1 MREGLSE
8 KEIQNLLNAEKGFT
22 GEKLF
27 DLQLEQLPES
37 EWLLMRDLLLQC
49 NNTHFQ
55 IDNLLIS
62 RGKIYLLDVKNY
74 EGEFYIEADQWFS
87 FYGKEI
93 KNPVQN
99 LQRAESL
106 LRQLLHS
113 IGITH
118 PIESYVVFINPEFTL
133 FQAPRTLPII
143 LPTQIPRFIK
153 KLSKIASGF
162 GPSETTL
169 ANKLC
174 SLHITESPFT
184 RVPPYKYEQL
194 KKGHY
199 CKVCHSYSLRKHNRK
214 LVCKVCEFEETFEAA
229 IMRAV
234 KEFSELFPDRRIT
247 VGAIKEW
254 CGLDV
259 KKSSIQWVLKTKLKF
274 VYRGGHSYYV
284 FHDKT

>member
-1 MREGLSE
+1 
-8 KEIQNLLNAEKGFT
+8 
-22 GEKLF
+22 
-27 DLQLEQLPES
+27 
-37 EWLLMRDLLLQC
+37 MRDLLLQC

-62 RGKIYLLDVKNY
+62 KGKIYLLDVKNY

-162 GPSETTL
+162 GLSETNL
-169 ANKLC
+169 ANKLH
-174 SLHITESPFT
+174 SLHIAESPFS

-214 LVCKVCEFEETFEAA
+214 LVCKLCEFEETFEAA

-254 CGLDV
+254 CGSEVSIKTISDNLRKNLKLV
-259 KKSSIQWVLKTKLKF
+259 KK
-274 VYRGGHSYYV
+274 GGHSYYILS
-284 FHDKT
+284 DRE